1 MTKAAPGKWT
11 SMFTLDSEM
20 GNSSEGN
27 CSGAFWKQK
36 PKQLTGAIQDC
47 QRRNGYTP
55 KGPRVSGRGRKRA
68 DNPWRLQG
76 CAGSLASFPTCLQ
89 EEADLLHQIKQA
101 LLSLVQGASDGD
113 GEPFLDCLGV
123 ALEEELG
130 GRAVLGMD
138 RVLEG
143 LGQKDGGGAD
153 GTVWAG
159 RRKTACSTLPPRD
172 PFPFWEDN
180 VEIES
185 DLASRPLPGHRK
197 DRSLSTSRH
206 RFTGKAPRS
215 PLR

>member
-1 MTKAAPGKWT
+1 MDVHVYFGFRNGELLRGKLLRSILETGTKAAHW
-11 SMFTLDSEM
+11 S
-20 GNSSEGN
+20 NSGLPAKKRLHPKRPLSKREGEEA
-27 CSGAFWKQK
+27 SQ
-36 PKQLTGAIQDC
+36 P
-47 QRRNGYTP
+47 
-55 KGPRVSGRGRKRA
+55 A
-68 DNPWRLQG
+68 DNPGRLQG
-76 CAGSLASFPTCLQ
+76 CAGWLVSFPTCLQ
-89 EEADLLHQIKQA
+89 EEADLLHQVEQA

-113 GEPFLDCLGV
+113 GEPFLDRLGI

-159 RRKTACSTLPPRD
+159 RRRKTARSTLSPRD
-172 PFPFWEDN
+172 QFPLWEDN

-185 DLASRPLPGHRK
+185 DSASRPLPGHRR

-206 RFTGKAPRS
+206 RITGKAPRS